1 MTLTKGSKKE
11 IRNIAQDEIVDA
23 MANAIQPMM
32 DRLEESL
39 SNKID
44 QKIDKLSQDISDF
57 KQETKNNFMDVRR
70 QISDLK
76 IDTPTK
82 SEFADHEKRIY
93 RLEKH
98 LSFA

>member
-11 IRNIAQDEIVDA
+11 MRNIAQDEIVDA

-32 DRLEESL
+32 DRLEQNL
-39 SNKID
+39 S
-44 QKIDKLSQDISDF
+44 QKIEDF
-57 KQETKNNFMDVRR
+57 KQETKNNFMDVHR

-76 IDTPTK
+76 IDTPTRT
-82 SEFADHEKRIY
+82 EFTGHEKRIY
-93 RLEKH
+93 KLEKH